1 MENIIITKKSSAKT
15 NFLIKTLLTCVS
27 LAVFIAS
34 PDNAGFFPGSSF
46 VSHLTYS
53 FCHANIFH
61 LAANL
66 VVLWS
71 LRNRI
76 CLCASLFAAV
86 LASFLPTYV
95 SQPTVGLSGVIFA
108 AIGIMWGKTGR
119 FLTPVALLC
128 LSSFSR
134 CSCLE
139 STAYFTSMHTSLVLS
154 SDVLLLNIHT
164 FHTFEV
170 I

>member
-27 LAVFIAS
+27 LAVFIAR

-119 FLTPVALLC
+119 FWDSCCVVMPFIVLTMLMPGVNGILHLWTYMIGFIIGRIVTKY
-128 LSSFSR
+128 SHIP
-134 CSCLE
+134 
-139 STAYFTSMHTSLVLS
+139 YF
-154 SDVLLLNIHT
+154 
-164 FHTFEV
+164 
-170 I
+170 

>member
-34 PDNAGFFPGSSF
+34 PDNAGFFHGSSF

-95 SQPTVGLSGVIFA
+95 PQPTVGLSGVIFA

-119 FLTPVALLC
+119 FWDSCCVVMPFIVLTMLIPGVNGILHLW
-128 LSSFSR
+128 
-134 CSCLE
+134 
-139 STAYFTSMHTSLVLS
+139 AYIIGLIIGRIVTKYSHIPYF
-154 SDVLLLNIHT
+154 
-164 FHTFEV
+164 
-170 I
+170 